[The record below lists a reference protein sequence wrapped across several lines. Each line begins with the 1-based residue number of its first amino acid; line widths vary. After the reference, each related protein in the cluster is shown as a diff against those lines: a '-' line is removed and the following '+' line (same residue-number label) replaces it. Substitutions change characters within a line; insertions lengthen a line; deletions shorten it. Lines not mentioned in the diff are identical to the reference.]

1 MTAGSDLAGLLD
13 SLAADLDPAVDIFLE
28 TERLVLRRFTGADLD
43 LLVDLDG
50 DPEVMRRARPPRDRG
65 R

>member
-1 MTAGSDLAGLLD
+1 
-13 SLAADLDPAVDIFLE
+13 VDISLE

-50 DPEVMRRARPPRDRG
+50 DPEVMRRARPPRDR
-65 R
+65 RR